1 MIHLG
6 IDHHKSYSQ
15 IHAINDNGEVLFRG
29 KLNNSMEEFIN
40 LKNEL
45 GNEEIHSV
53 VEASRTW
60 VVYDLLEEIGFNP
73 IVANPMKTKAIA
85 EAQIKTDSI
94 DAATLASLLKADI
107 VPKVNVA
114 PKDIRLIKNI
124 LRQRLWLVKM
134 QTATKNRM
142 HNILD
147 RNHLQAD
154 SKITDTFG
162 TKGRRWIEAL
172 CKDSKVPQ
180 SEKKLLEDSII
191 FLDQIV
197 EQVKATNKLL
207 KENLNVMTKEIDICK
222 SLPGIGEI
230 FGPLIALEIWNINR
244 FANESKLVGYAGLAS
259 TTYSSGGKTY
269 HGRLLPFCNK
279 LLRYAYCEAAWSAI
293 RSSRFFSEYYERLKK
308 RVGSQKAI
316 VAVAKK
322 LCEISW
328 HCLKEKRLYEERIYK
343 RRDFK
348 VINKN
353 KVNKDLKVCRSR

>member
-15 IHAINDNGEVLFRG
+15 IHAVNDNGEVLFKG

-53 VEASRTW
+53 IEASRTW

-73 IVANPMKTKAIA
+73 IVANPLKTKAIA

-114 PKDIRLIKNI
+114 TKDVRLIKDI

-134 QTATKNRM
+134 QTAIKNRI

-147 RNHLQAD
+147 RNHLQID
-154 SKITDTFG
+154 SKTTDAFG
-162 TKGRRWIEAL
+162 TKGMKWIEAL
-172 CKDSKVPQ
+172 YKDSKIPL
-180 SEKKLLEDSII
+180 SERKLLEDSMN
-191 FLDQIV
+191 FLDQII
-197 EQVKATNKLL
+197 EHIKAINKLL
-207 KENLNVMTKEIDICK
+207 KENLNIMTREIDICK

-230 FGPLIALEIWNINR
+230 FGPLIALEIWNIDR
-244 FANESKLVGYAGLAS
+244 FANESKLVGYSGLAS
-259 TTYSSGGKTY
+259 TTQSSGGKTY

-279 LLRYAYCEAAWSAI
+279 LLRYAYCEASWSAI
-293 RSSRFFSEYYERLKK
+293 RSSNFFSQYYERLKK
-308 RVGSQKAI
+308 RIGSQKAI

-328 HCLKEKRLYEERIYK
+328 HCLKEKRPYEERVYK
-343 RRDFK
+343 RRDYK
-348 VINKN
+348 IISKN
-353 KVNKDLKVCRSR
+353 KVNKDLKVSQSR